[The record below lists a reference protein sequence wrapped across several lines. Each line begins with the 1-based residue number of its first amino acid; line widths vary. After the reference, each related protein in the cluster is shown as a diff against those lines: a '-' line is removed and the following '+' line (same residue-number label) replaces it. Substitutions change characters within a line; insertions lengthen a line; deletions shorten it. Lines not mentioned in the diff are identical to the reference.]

1 MKTMDMVTKQRY
13 TQLLA
18 KAARTLELLAEVLE
32 VDADEYQ
39 DAECDAVMIRSAIT
53 LCEVNP
59 TRGYLDDLER
69 DIARGLGYVRFVRR
83 IWRKRSRAREVYGYE
98 IGYYRNCRT
107 GNYEVSWIDPVK
119 SSFDKSRV
127 KRAVF
132 LPGVI
137 HSIAPQ
143 TLADEVAGVVTV
155 TYDQMLKLGFIIEQ
169 VSAA

>member
-1 MKTMDMVTKQRY
+1 MTTINQRY
-13 TQLLA
+13 TRLLE
-18 KAARTLELLAEVLE
+18 KAQRTVEMLNEVLE
-32 VDADEYQ
+32 VDSEEYGS
-39 DAECDAVMIRSAIT
+39 AEARIYMISSAIT
-53 LCEVNP
+53 LYKEDP
-59 TRGYLDDLER
+59 RAIYLNDLER
-69 DIARGLGYVRFVRR
+69 SIKGGMRYVRLVRS
-83 IWRKRSRAREVYGYE
+83 IWRNRFLLRGVGYE

-107 GNYEVSWIDPVK
+107 GNYEVSWIDPSK

-143 TLADEVAGVVTV
+143 TLADEVAGVGTV